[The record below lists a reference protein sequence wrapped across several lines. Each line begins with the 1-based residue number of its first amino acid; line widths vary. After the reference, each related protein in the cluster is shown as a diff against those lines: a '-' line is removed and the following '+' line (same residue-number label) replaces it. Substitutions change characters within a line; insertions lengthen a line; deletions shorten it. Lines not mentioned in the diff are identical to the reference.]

1 MSVDLIRVIDDLG
14 RVRLDRVVSTV
25 QGVDQSATQDEI
37 VESLQALEEQG
48 LIRVEIFLSPVKGDE
63 SV

>member
-48 LIRVEIFLSPVKGDE
+48 LIKVEIFLSPVKGDE